1 MKVILLTAFLVAAVS
16 AKPQLDLLKKAAGS
30 VTGIFDGC
38 KDKESS
44 FSTKPGEYTSVK

>member
-1 MKVILLTAFLVAAVS
+1 MKFLLLAVVLVAVD

-44 FSTKPGEYTSVK
+44 FSTKPGKFTS